1 MNDPA
6 WYEYMQQLHQHIIE
20 QDKKIQ
26 ALTDRLDQMEHQQPP
41 NQQTTIEKLEYHFDQ
56 LKIDRMDGTL
66 HIGLAPEDFTKMENF
81 SLPLRNQTAE
91 QNHEHLIRELN
102 NYLTRDGDAILQ
114 QLTHEYHYQ
123 LDEPNRQVLLEDIR
137 KQLPG
142 RVAHY
147 KQEGIKQQ
155 IKNKQQLEAYIHQQ
169 IQAEIPHS
177 LRLYFEK
184 KTNKGD

>member
-6 WYEYMQQLHQHIIE
+6 WYEYMQQLHQHIME

-26 ALTDRLDQMEHQQPP
+26 TLTERLDQMEFQQPT

-66 HIGLAPEDFTKMENF
+66 HIGLAPEDFTKMDNF
-81 SLPLRNQTAE
+81 SLPLRNQNQN
-91 QNHEHLIRELN
+91 QNHQQLIHELD
-102 NYLTRDGDAILQ
+102 NYLTSEGDAMLQ
-114 QLTHEYHYQ
+114 QLVHEYHYQ
-123 LDEPNRQVLLEDIR
+123 LDEPNRRLLLEDIR

-142 RVAHY
+142 RVTY
-147 KQEGIKQQ
+147 YEQEGIKQQ
-155 IKNKQQLEAYIHQQ
+155 IKNKQQLETYIHQQ